1 MALPARH
8 HSKNRTHNR
17 RSHHAKKLQLLAVCP
32 KCKSVVKPHCI
43 CSNCGE
49 YKGKMVVDVLKNLDK
64 KEKKAKSK
72 ELKENKKA

>member
-8 HSKNRTHNR
+8 HSKNRRNNR
-17 RSHHAKKLQLLAVCP
+17 RSHHAKTAKVLTLCP
-32 KCKSVVKPHCI
+32 KCKSVIKSHCV

-49 YKGKMVVDVLKNLDK
+49 YKGKMVVDVLKNLNK
-64 KEKKAKSK
+64 KEKRAKAK

>member
-8 HSKNRTHNR
+8 TSKNRRNNR
-17 RSHHAKKLQLLAVCP
+17 RSHHAKVAKVLAICP
-32 KCKSVVKPHCI
+32 KCKSVVNPHCI

-49 YKGKMVVDVLKNLDK
+49 YKGKMVVDVLKNLTK
-64 KEKKAKSK
+64 KEKKAKAK